1 MQFYKAKAWGFQ
13 IIGLLLLNTF
23 TANSINAQ
31 PTQTGLKFRDSPAL
45 NVGVLYSLR
54 VTATYQ
60 VDSGQCHGPVYLSKP
75 QTYTRN
81 YTDEPASRAVFIS
94 KTMPAPG
101 LRVVIRN
108 ITPGIDQNPSPY
120 TDREYDK
127 APTSEGF
134 KVNVGV
140 AHSGRYLAVREGKND
155 FSYEIKRANSVI
167 ESGSFTATIQ
177 RQTKAITRDETM
189 ASSSRDKDAECR
201 RTYDEENKRDRKRH

>member
-31 PTQTGLKFRDSPAL
+31 PTQTGLKFRNSPVL
-45 NVGVLYSLR
+45 NVGVLYSLL
-54 VTATYQ
+54 VTETYQ
-60 VDSGQCHGPVYLSKP
+60 VDSGRCHGPVYLSEP
-75 QTYTRN
+75 ETRTRN
-81 YTDEPASRAVFIS
+81 YTAEPAGRAVFIS

-108 ITPGIDQNPSPY
+108 VTPGIDQNPSPY

-134 KVNVGV
+134 KVNVGT

-155 FSYEIKRANSVI
+155 FSYEIKQANSVI
-167 ESGSFTATIQ
+167 ESGSFTATIE
-177 RQTKAITRDETM
+177 RQTKAITRREPM
-189 ASSSRDKDAECR
+189 ASSFGNKRAECR
-201 RTYDEENKRDRKRH
+201 RIYGEHNKRDRKRR